1 MNFDNICEYG
11 FYYDHDHY
19 KYYVK
24 DFEAHYAIA
33 VKPNYIPRKS
43 SSNLKDKNDKL
54 DGDDDDDNYNKKNI
68 FVSYLH
74 ISLVVICMAL
84 YCYIII
90 YG

>member
-24 DFEAHYAIA
+24 DLEAQYAIA

-43 SSNLKDKNDKL
+43 SSNLKDKNDKP
-54 DGDDDDDNYNKKNI
+54 DDVYHYNHKKHI
-68 FVSYLH
+68 FISYLH
-74 ISLVVICMAL
+74 ISVIVVCMVL